1 MTMTKARL
9 TVTIALIVI
18 VTDQL
23 TKFLT
28 RTNLALHEKIR
39 VLPFLD
45 IVHYQNSGAAFGIF
59 NSLDERL
66 RLALFVFVLIV
77 AVVVLVAL
85 LRKTPEDNKLFISA
99 LSLILGGAIGNSI
112 DRFYAGFV
120 TDFLDLHWF
129 GHTKLHWAA
138 FNISDC
144 AITIG
149 VVIVLYDTF
158 RAARAG

>member
-1 MTMTKARL
+1 MIKARL
-9 TVTIALIVI
+9 SVSIALFVI

-23 TKFLT
+23 TKFLI

-45 IVHYQNSGAAFGIF
+45 IVHYQNSGAAFGIL

-66 RLALFVFVLIV
+66 RMGFFVFVLIV
-77 AVVVLVAL
+77 AAVVLVAL
-85 LRKTPEDNKLFISA
+85 MRKASEDNKLLISA
-99 LSLILGGAIGNSI
+99 LSMILGGAIGNSM
-112 DRFYAGFV
+112 DRIYAGSV

-129 GHTKLHWAA
+129 GHQKLHWAA

-144 AITIG
+144 AITVG
-149 VVIVLYDTF
+149 VAIVLYDTF
-158 RAARAG
+158 RSARAG